1 MLALL
6 VDLCFR
12 LVDEVGMIDNT
23 IRMLKTRLREEE
35 DTLQGLVHTRA
46 VLEND
51 LLVKTNTLFIDQDK
65 CMGMRRT
72 YTAAPRLVGYI

>member
-1 MLALL
+1 
-6 VDLCFR
+6 
-12 LVDEVGMIDNT
+12 MIERT
-23 IRMLKTRLREEE
+23 IRMLKQRLREEE

-46 VLEND
+46 MLEHD
-51 LLVKTNTLFIDQDK
+51 LQVKTNTIFIDSDK